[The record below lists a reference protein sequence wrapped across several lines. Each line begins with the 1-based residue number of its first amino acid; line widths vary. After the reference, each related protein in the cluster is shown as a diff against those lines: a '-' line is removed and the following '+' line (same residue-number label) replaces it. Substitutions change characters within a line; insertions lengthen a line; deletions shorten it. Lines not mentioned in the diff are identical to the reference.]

1 MWLITIYYTVYGD
14 HSWHINEYVH
24 ILYSIINGIISSK
37 FKFVGIFYSNI
48 SPFIFSAN
56 NENIIR
62 KLWWRESDSEAAIR
76 GKSVVTVLHALSQP
90 LPSFCLSLYLSFT
103 SCLFFLLNYYYKI
116 PWIIFKKHNDF
127 AGARKILYQI

>member
-90 LPSFCLSLYLSFT
+90 LHHSVSLCIYRSLLVF
-103 SCLFFLLNYYYKI
+103 FFLLNYYYKI